1 MDKKYSSS
9 CTPLNKF
16 IRNRIKGSAFSRVLN
31 ENLNNQ
37 FEATLP

>member
-1 MDKKYSSS
+1 MH
-9 CTPLNKF
+9 PLNKF
-16 IRNRIKGSAFSRVLN
+16 IRNRIKESAFPRVLN